1 MMLVGIIKREI
12 KESWESVKNLKADPL
27 GSLGQLIP
35 VAIVVI
41 ALIGLI
47 IKEFRFVVG
56 GGLMRGLGGEFSYGP
71 RSITLGLSAK
81 VIIALA
87 AAQLVVVLLAYRK
100 TADKEKGT
108 VASVCLAAGTVLVGI
123 NGFVLAVLYG
133 ITTASD
139 ALAES
144 LYTAY
149 TNPVFAV
156 MFKLLTLSGAVS
168 LIAFTLMMVKSE
180 HSRMIKSVVI
190 AVFISL
196 VIIPVSSIMLEN
208 AIPIIAGILKVV
220 LYSVGVVL
228 LGGLLLLFLWFMLSG
243 GSGGS
248 GGSYERRDC
257 EVNEKSKNADRQT
270 KPEQWIITR
279 DAELRVETTAA
290 GTTVVRAYAQGLFSN
305 KYDEPITFHLYGDPT
320 LDEFKKNK
328 VEIIIQG
335 KKMTEKDLHY

>member
-1 MMLVGIIKREI
+1 MLAGIIKREI
-12 KESWESVKNLKADPL
+12 KESWKSVKNLKADPL

-35 VAIVVI
+35 VAIVVV

-47 IKEFRFVVG
+47 IKEFRFVAG

-71 RSITLGLSAK
+71 RSITLGLCAK
-81 VIIALA
+81 VTIALA

-100 TADKEKGT
+100 TADKK
-108 VASVCLAAGTVLVGI
+108 I
-123 NGFVLAVLYG
+123 
-133 ITTASD
+133 
-139 ALAES
+139 
-144 LYTAY
+144 
-149 TNPVFAV
+149 
-156 MFKLLTLSGAVS
+156 
-168 LIAFTLMMVKSE
+168 KSE

-196 VIIPVSSIMLEN
+196 IILPVFSLVLEN
-208 AIPIIAGILKVV
+208 AIPIITGIMRVV

-228 LGGLLLLFLWFMLSG
+228 LVGLSLLVLWFMLSG

-248 GGSYERRDC
+248 SGSYESRDV
-257 EVNEKSKNADRQT
+257 EVNEKMKTADRQAN
-270 KPEQWIITR
+270 PEQWIINR
-279 DAELRVETTAA
+279 NAELRVETTFA
-290 GTTVVRAYAQGLFSN
+290 GAKVVRAYAQGLFSN

>member
-1 MMLVGIIKREI
+1 MMLAGIIKRQI
-12 KESWESVKNLKADPL
+12 RESWESVKNLKVDPL
-27 GSLGQLIP
+27 GSLGQLTP
-35 VAIVVI
+35 VTIVVI

-87 AAQLVVVLLAYRK
+87 AAELVVVLLAYRK
-100 TADKEKGT
+100 TADKK
-108 VASVCLAAGTVLVGI
+108 I
-123 NGFVLAVLYG
+123 
-133 ITTASD
+133 
-139 ALAES
+139 
-144 LYTAY
+144 
-149 TNPVFAV
+149 
-156 MFKLLTLSGAVS
+156 
-168 LIAFTLMMVKSE
+168 KSE

-228 LGGLLLLFLWFMLSG
+228 LVGLVLLVLWFMLSG

-257 EVNEKSKNADRQT
+257 EVNEKSKNADRQA

-279 DAELRVETTAA
+279 NAELRVETTAA
-290 GTTVVRAYAQGLFSN
+290 GATVVKAYAQGLFSN

-320 LDEFKKNK
+320 LDEFRKNK